1 MSAYFILDVLPV
13 KQGERQFWTLTLLKM
28 KRRYITPNVTICNIG
43 FSKVLASSA
52 PFDIPFN
59 GRNRC
64 WISVLFNTLAQKEY
78 ERLPAELEN
87 KDCLFYPR
95 NTQTEKIVSLLS
107 LKSSLENE
115 DYMDAVPKMNKAYFE
130 RQRICIPSQAE
141 ALWNRLF
148 ADTENIGSDVLYIFY
163 YKDYF
168 VCTFF
173 QEDLQNFSEEKKGG
187 FMEKLFDRRK
197 NVTLEFSSLFQYDGQ
212 GFHVC
217 AVTYVRD
224 LIQKLSDTAYG
235 IPIAVTGIYELFHYE
250 PDMNLVG
257 AVNDFMLSQI
267 GLQIDNSTE
276 TILPEN
282 ILPVCT
288 DVPVPYPFSPQASS
302 QRIQYSVQEDDEDDP
317 CGKETPFEW
326 LLSHLKDSPTKLTP
340 ENINFIQNH
349 LPFPKEYRIRY
360 ARVDMDKAWPSGL
373 AIANEVMVFRAS
385 KEQLE
390 EYNRRNDTKERD
402 LYHLVTA
409 DNYMDYEFHVV
420 WNEDE
425 GSDIADIYFGEIKII
440 DKSNTDRLDALRSVY
455 GDRVLSC
462 SVSDAGA
469 SPVGALYVGGNFVP
483 ISKGVNM
490 QAKQAKG
497 ELAENAIALWNKL
510 WFNRV
515 EILGRNNAKNGPD
528 LSINGKPFQVK
539 FHERAED
546 AARGLFGKNGDL
558 RYQENG
564 TPMDVIVA
572 RGNKDGVVNY
582 LAEKGIP
589 DAETFVHESCF
600 TAKEMERLAEGHFS
614 NAIFYASM
622 AGIDF
627 VKHQLGPDFIV
638 NYILEYWAG
647 HDKKEA
653 ARLAFFSTVK
663 RMPFIITYFVASTTI
678 ARTMI
683 GYLSRDKVTAQMAG
697 ICWKQFVSNV
707 AKAVLPFAGQPVP
720 KTPKALVRQGEH
732 AILGSGLYFAVSLI
746 GDNLLSFYSSC
757 KNNNSWGEY
766 FRNLMQSLAAVP
778 VSGCAAYAISAFCP
792 EWVVA
797 SFIGQTIVSVLAGAA
812 GIGTSMAVD
821 SFMDR
826 FVEHD
831 NQATAR
837 LLYARILHTI
847 NIYLL
852 NQEEAS
858 DLCRKIQ
865 SKDIQE
871 LLNKVRGE
879 AVQLDYID
887 NILKGIALEV
897 TGKRPLVTE
906 IPDEESTMEF
916 LTEAVKDSLGETSTD
931 GQKE

>member
-1 MSAYFILDVLPV
+1 
-13 KQGERQFWTLTLLKM
+13 M
-28 KRRYITPNVTICNIG
+28 KSRYITPSVTIFNIG
-43 FSKVLASSA
+43 LSQVLASSM
-52 PFDIPFN
+52 PLNIPFS

-78 ERLPAELEN
+78 ERLPAELED

-115 DYMDAVPKMNKAYFE
+115 DYMDAVPKMNKVYFE

-173 QEDLQNFSEEKKGG
+173 QEELQNFSEEKKVG
-187 FMEKLFDRRK
+187 FMEKVFDRRK
-197 NVTLEFSSLFQYDGQ
+197 NVTPGFSSLFQYDGQ

-224 LIQKLSDTAYG
+224 SIQKLSDTVYG
-235 IPIAVTGIYELFHYE
+235 VPISVTGIYELFHYE

-257 AVNDFMLSQI
+257 VVNDFMLSQI
-267 GLQIDNSTE
+267 EQQIYNSTG

-282 ILPVCT
+282 ILPMCT
-288 DVPVPYPFSPQASS
+288 EVPAPHPRSLQASS
-302 QRIQYSVQEDDEDDP
+302 QRIQYSVQEDDDDDNNP
-317 CGKETPFEW
+317 CGKKTPFEW
-326 LLSHLKDSPTKLTP
+326 LLSHLKDSPTELTP
-340 ENINFIQNH
+340 DNINFIQNH
-349 LPFPKEYRIRY
+349 LPFPKEYQIRY

-390 EYNRRNDTKERD
+390 EYNKKHNTQERD

-409 DNYMDYEFHVV
+409 ENYMDYDFHVV
-420 WNEDE
+420 WSENED
-425 GSDIADIYFGEIKII
+425 SDVADIYFGEIKIV
-440 DKSNTDRLDALRSVY
+440 DKSNTDGLV
-455 GDRVLSC
+455 
-462 SVSDAGA
+462 
-469 SPVGALYVGGNFVP
+469 ALYSAYSNLVSSYSVPHTGVTIVEALHVGGNFVP
-483 ISKGVNM
+483 IAKGFNIKP
-490 QAKQAKG
+490 AQAKG

-515 EILGRNNAKNGPD
+515 EILGRDNAKNGPD
-528 LSINGKPFQVK
+528 LSINGKLFQVK
-539 FHERAED
+539 FHEQAK
-546 AARGLFGKNGDL
+546 AAAKNLLENGNL
-558 RYQENG
+558 RYQKDGN
-564 TPMDVIVA
+564 PMDVIVA
-572 RGNKDGVVNY
+572 RGNKNEVVDY
-582 LAEKGIP
+582 LTKRNIP
-589 DAETFVHESCF
+589 NAETFIQESRF
-600 TAKEMERLAEGHFS
+600 TAKEMEHLAEGRFS
-614 NAIFYASM
+614 NAIFYDSM
-622 AGIDF
+622 AGIACIA
-627 VKHQLGPDFIV
+627 HQLGPDFIV

-653 ARLAFFSTVK
+653 ARLAFVSTVK
-663 RMPFIITYFVASTTI
+663 RMPFILTSFVTSTAI
-678 ARTMI
+678 ARTMLKR
-683 GYLSRDKVTAQMAG
+683 LSKDTVQVAG
-697 ICWKQFVSNV
+697 KYWKQVVSKV
-707 AKAVLPFAGQPVP
+707 AKTVLPFAGQPVP
-720 KTPKALVRQGEH
+720 KTPQALARQGEH
-732 AILGSGLYFAVSLI
+732 AILGSGLYFAVSFI
-746 GDNLLSFYSSC
+746 GDNLWSFYSSC

-766 FRNLMQSLAAVP
+766 FRNLMQSFAAVP
-778 VSGCAAYAISAFCP
+778 ISGCAVYAISAFCP

-797 SFIGQTIVSVLAGAA
+797 NFIGQTIVTVLAGMA

-821 SFMDR
+821 SFMNR

-858 DLCRKIQ
+858 DFYKKIQ
-865 SKDIQE
+865 SKNIQE

-879 AVQLDYID
+879 AVQLEYID
-887 NILKGIALEV
+887 NILKEMALEV
-897 TGKRPLVTE
+897 TGKRSRVEE
-906 IPDEESTMEF
+906 IPSVESTMNA
-916 LTEAVKDSLGETSTD
+916 LMEAVREQSGKATGEH
-931 GQKE
+931 GE